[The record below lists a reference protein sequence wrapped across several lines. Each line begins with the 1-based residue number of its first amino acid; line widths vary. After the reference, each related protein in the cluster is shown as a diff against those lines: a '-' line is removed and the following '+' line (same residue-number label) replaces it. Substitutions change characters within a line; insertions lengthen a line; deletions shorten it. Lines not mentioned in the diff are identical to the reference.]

1 MKKFLV
7 VLAVAVSSVGFGQD
21 YGDSLVT
28 YTVHSNETIEFYILK
43 YVNEERVKAGLSE
56 FKIDT
61 ILQPLAQK
69 HSAWMCKTSIYV
81 HSSDAQTPDPGQHRR
96 INYAEN
102 CMMYHSIMYVTHKK
116 LAKMCVGAWMGSE
129 AHRNNILDPSN
140 TTIGIG
146 FDQKRNDVYPIN
158 QMEQY
163 FTIMLK

>member
-7 VLAVAVSSVGFGQD
+7 VLAVAVSSVGFSQG

-28 YTVHSNETIEFYILK
+28 YDFHSDNTIERYIFQYL
-43 YVNEERVKAGLSE
+43 NEERIKAGLPA
-56 FKIDT
+56 FVIDT
-61 ILQPLAQK
+61 VLQPLAK
-69 HSAWMCKTSIYV
+69 DHSAWMSKTSIYA
-81 HSSDAQTPDPGQHRR
+81 HSSDTQYPNYKQKK
-96 INYAEN
+96 ILNYAEN
-102 CMMYHSIMYVTHKK
+102 CMMYHNIQYESHKD
-116 LAKMCVGAWMGSE
+116 LAKSCVGAWMGSV

-140 TTIGIG
+140 TTIGVG